1 MFNRRVRITRLVR
14 RTKWRPTTAVAALA
28 LVGCAVGQSS
38 RYDTTRLS
46 QSEPAAV
53 LAQAT
58 IPTHAKG
65 NLTARSAGTP
75 GKYLLALGDSLAAGY
90 QPDDRS
96 ASPPVDPST
105 GFPDQGYPGGYA
117 ADLAAARHL
126 LLVDLACPG
135 ETTTS
140 MVGTPAKVRCETDY
154 SAQFGTSSQLS
165 AALEFLATHKGEVA
179 LVSID
184 LGANDIEACASHATP
199 SPSCVAKGAASH
211 GSRATRH
218 PGQAQAGHK

>member
-38 RYDTTRLS
+38 RYDTTRRLP
-46 QSEPAAV
+46 SEPAAV

-75 GKYLLALGDSLAAGY
+75 GKYLLTLGDSLAAGY

-105 GFPDQGYPGGYA
+105 GFPRSGLSRGLRGRSCSRPSPASCRLGLPGRNDDVHGW
-117 ADLAAARHL
+117 H
-126 LLVDLACPG
+126 AC
-135 ETTTS
+135 E
-140 MVGTPAKVRCETDY
+140 
-154 SAQFGTSSQLS
+154 SALRDGL
-165 AALEFLATHKGEVA
+165 
-179 LVSID
+179 
-184 LGANDIEACASHATP
+184 LGAVRRVVTALC
-199 SPSCVAKGAASH
+199 G
-211 GSRATRH
+211 TRVL
-218 PGQAQAGHK
+218 GDAQG